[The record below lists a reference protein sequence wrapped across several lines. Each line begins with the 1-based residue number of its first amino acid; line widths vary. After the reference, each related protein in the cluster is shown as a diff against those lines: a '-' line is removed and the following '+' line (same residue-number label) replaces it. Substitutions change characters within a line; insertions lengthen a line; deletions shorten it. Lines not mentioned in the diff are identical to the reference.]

1 MITRDTTHLGDG
13 VYVGHDGHQ
22 LWIGAN
28 HHENMTVA
36 LEPGAYTQLVLYAA
50 RVLGW
55 QVTVPQRETEGGDT

>member
-1 MITRDTTHLGDG
+1 MKTKDTQHLGDG

-36 LEPGAYTQLVLYAA
+36 IDESVFHSLVAYASK
-50 RVLGW
+50 LGW
-55 QVTVPQRETEGGDT
+55 STKL